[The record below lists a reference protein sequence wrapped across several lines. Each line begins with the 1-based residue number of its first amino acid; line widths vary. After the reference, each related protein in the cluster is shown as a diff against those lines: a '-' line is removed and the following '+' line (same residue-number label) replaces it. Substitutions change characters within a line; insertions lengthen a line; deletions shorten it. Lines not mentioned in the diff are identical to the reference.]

1 MEENGIKISDLL
13 EHTNPNDND
22 FLHIIDI
29 INGLDKKITFH
40 NLLKNIPATKIT
52 NTEVRIWN
60 LSAGIY
66 LLPEGCKVYYKG
78 ATDQTYKTTN
88 PKGLLV
94 VTEYFTDFKAFY
106 MLSGTTTNQGIYYGY
121 SIVND
126 GLFDGFNLLDVITSN
141 ATSSE
146 DGYMSSVDKTKLD
159 GIDENANNYVHPTT
173 AGNKHIPSG
182 GSSGQFLKWSSNGTA
197 VWGEDDNAIKK
208 SNFLQKQADIV
219 IESGTTITNGYSIT
233 LPTTYTVGRNN
244 LELYWNGQRLI
255 PKTSENSDGHYQ
267 ENGAVGSS
275 SSTITIYRTSDDGD
289 YTLTEDVHLHVVV
302 KGKNIS

>member
-88 PKGLLV
+88 PKALLV
-94 VTEYFTDFKAFY
+94 VTEYSTDFKVFY
-106 MLSGTTTNQGIYYGY
+106 MFSGTIGNQGIYYGY
-121 SIVND
+121 SDETTGTFD
-126 GLFDGFNLLDVITSN
+126 GLNLHDVALLEDLEEAIN
-141 ATSSE
+141 GLATES
-146 DGYMSSVDKTKLD
+146 YVDTKL
-159 GIDENANNYVHPTT
+159 NSY
-173 AGNKHIPSG
+173 
-182 GSSGQFLKWSSNGTA
+182 
-197 VWGEDDNAIKK
+197 IKN
-208 SNFLQKQADIV
+208 SEILQKQADMT
-219 IESGTTITNGYSIT
+219 IEAGTTITNGYSIT

-255 PKTSENSDGHYQ
+255 PKTSANEDGHYQ
-267 ENGAVGSS
+267 EVGSTGSS
-275 SSTITIYRTSDDGD
+275 SSTITIYRTSADGD
-289 YTLTEDVHLHVVV
+289 YTLTEDVNLHVVV
-302 KGKNIS
+302 KGKTIS